1 VTCSVYTGLQSRRVD
16 PDVESSDMVL
26 DFKLSLDE
34 DMQGG
39 GYIKEHYVK
48 REMQQKVRLLAWLLA

>member
-1 VTCSVYTGLQSRRVD
+1 MD

-48 REMQQKVRLLAWLLA
+48 REMQQKVLHSLQSSQGSGCLDDRTT